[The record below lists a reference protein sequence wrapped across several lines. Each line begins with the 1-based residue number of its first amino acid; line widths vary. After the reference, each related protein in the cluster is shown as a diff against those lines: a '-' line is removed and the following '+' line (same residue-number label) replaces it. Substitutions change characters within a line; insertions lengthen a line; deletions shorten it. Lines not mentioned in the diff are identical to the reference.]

1 MKNRAPGWLIFYI
14 FVELITNRKTGEWKR
29 NMLIQLTDLKGNNKD
44 LFYWAWI
51 MLWAE
56 RTPEVMDH
64 VEVADLGEK
73 PSHSFSVVLAV
84 SDGSG
89 PARNNNFNINAKK
102 KKQRL
107 PGLSNTHRHHLWSDG
122 FSLPELAQSRP
133 MKRCNTVS
141 DTRADRTNSQVRVSK
156 RLLWR

>member
-1 MKNRAPGWLIFYI
+1 MKNTATGSLIFDI
-14 FVELITNRKTGEWKR
+14 FVELITNRRTGEWKR
-29 NMLIQLTDLKGNNKD
+29 NILIQLADLKGNNKD

-84 SDGSG
+84 SYGSG
-89 PARNNNFNINAKK
+89 PARNNNFNINTQKN
-102 KKQRL
+102 QRL
-107 PGLSNTHRHHLWSDG
+107 PGPSNTHRHHLWSDG
-122 FSLPELAQSRP
+122 FSLPELAQFRP
-133 MKRCNTVS
+133 IKRCDTVS
-141 DTRADRTNSQVRVSK
+141 YTRADRTNRQVRVSK